1 VGNYATSLEMAG
13 CSISLLRLNERLKHW
28 IAGPAQTPALMQI

>member
-1 VGNYATSLEMAG
+1 MAG